1 MIVHIVMFQF
11 KEENKERNI
20 AMVKERL
27 EALVDLIPELQ
38 KMEVGVN
45 FNESERAFDLSLYST
60 FDSKEDLGVYAVHP
74 EHLKVVALIKELTE
88 TSKVVDYIL

>member
-27 EALVDLIPELQ
+27 EALVDLIPELE

-45 FNESERAFDLSLYST
+45 FNDSERAFDLSIYST
-60 FDSKEDLGVYAVHP
+60 FTSQEDLDAYAVHP
-74 EHLKVVALIKELTE
+74 EHMKVVALIKELTE

>member
-45 FNESERAFDLSLYST
+45 FNDSERAFDLSIYST
-60 FDSKEDLGVYAVHP
+60 FTSKEDLDTYAIHP
-74 EHLKVVALIKELTE
+74 EHVKVVALIKELTE